1 MNFVKNIF
9 VDDSETLITKKEKLI
24 TQELS
29 NILKYKLD
37 HLRKIVSVLWSIIF
51 YFSIIYLSFKNKKS
65 RKFYLAPFAGI
76 VLLYINS
83 LGVPS
88 NNFNPIKG
96 DTFNHSIFHCCLSYL
111 IYL

>member
-1 MNFVKNIF
+1 MVN
-9 VDDSETLITKKEKLI
+9 
-24 TQELS
+24 
-29 NILKYKLD
+29 Y
-37 HLRKIVSVLWSIIF
+37 F

-65 RKFYLAPFAGI
+65 GNFILAPFAGI

-96 DTFNHSIFHCCLSYL
+96 DTFKAFYFSLLL
-111 IYL
+111 IISLAFVASHFFRK